1 MKIFWYVSPMV
12 EWSFLLVSYGLF
24 MIVTWCWVYQ
34 VQVSMASGKMALT
47 KKSAP
52 CREMGLV
59 VTQQKQCFLSI
70 QPKAKW
76 TDKFWVTA
84 VGNPPYPYS
93 GWTLHGLDMWP
104 CSRTRFRVED
114 CWRKMT
120 ASPLEPVVEWCAGGL
135 LHLSGTPATGKH
147 LRQGKRKR
155 WLSSANK
162 VTTLM
167 PWVVKRIKGVWQPPY
182 FIYTLFIYPL
192 LICGLQN

>member
-52 CREMGLV
+52 CPETILV
-59 VTQQKQCFLSI
+59 VTTTKLEFSLHIACVV
-70 QPKAKW
+70 
-76 TDKFWVTA
+76 DRKFRVND
-84 VGNPPYPYS
+84 VGKLPSDGRLKGS
-93 GWTLHGLDMWP
+93 GIWA

-120 ASPLEPVVEWCAGGL
+120 AFPSEPVVVWCAGGL
-135 LHLSGTPATGKH
+135 LHLSGTPCNRKTFTSGKKKKVAVECKQSYY
-147 LRQGKRKR
+147 LNTMSSQENQG
-155 WLSSANK
+155 S
-162 VTTLM
+162 VTT
-167 PWVVKRIKGVWQPPY
+167 
-182 FIYTLFIYPL
+182 TLYYIHLY
-192 LICGLQN
+192 